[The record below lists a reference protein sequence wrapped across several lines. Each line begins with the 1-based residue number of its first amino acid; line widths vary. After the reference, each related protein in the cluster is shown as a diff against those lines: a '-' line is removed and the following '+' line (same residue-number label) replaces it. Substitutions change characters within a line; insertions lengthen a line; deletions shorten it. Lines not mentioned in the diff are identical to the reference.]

1 MTVKDC
7 IKFYN
12 ETKCIHRKYHLNW
25 IKENLNPILKTIDPK
40 LNINWACQM
49 CAKNYMN
56 MLIRWQEIENTKKP
70 KKRKPKN
77 APKKTNK
84 N

>member
-1 MTVKDC
+1 MTIEDC
-7 IKFYN
+7 IKFYK

-40 LNINWACQM
+40 VNISWPCQT

-56 MLIRWQEIENTKKP
+56 MLISWQETEKGKKPQKRKNASKKTKKG
-70 KKRKPKN
+70 
-77 APKKTNK
+77 
-84 N
+84 